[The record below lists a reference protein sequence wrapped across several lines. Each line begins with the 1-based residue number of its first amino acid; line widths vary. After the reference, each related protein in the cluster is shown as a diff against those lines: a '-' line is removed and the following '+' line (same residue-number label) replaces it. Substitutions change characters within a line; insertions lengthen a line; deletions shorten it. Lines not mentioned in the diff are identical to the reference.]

1 MSHNSIGTVMRN
13 EKNISKNVANVLIIM
28 NLIRCFPYKLTTKD
42 IFKLP
47 NYEYIHN
54 ELKRINIM
62 LTSLF
67 YENISG

>member
-1 MSHNSIGTVMRN
+1 M
-13 EKNISKNVANVLIIM
+13 KKISKNVANVLIIM
-28 NLIRCFPYKLTTKD
+28 SLIRYFSYKLTTKD

-67 YENISG
+67 YEN

>member
-13 EKNISKNVANVLIIM
+13 EKISKNVANVLIIM
-28 NLIRCFPYKLTTKD
+28 SLIRYFSYKLTTKD